1 MNLIN
6 NFKNAIWLFE
16 LEHGK
21 CNIIKSSHPDFT
33 ASIVIDYCHLV
44 DLGCGNVVSTFEP
57 QSIAMS
63 VAILYKGVPKYYDH
77 FSGLESEDNLFLW
90 IRHFVTEPASMA
102 LDYDSVEKEDWK
114 EVEENYNK
122 DITDCK

>member
-1 MNLIN
+1 MNN
-6 NFKNAIWLFE
+6 NFENAIWLFE

-21 CNIIKSSHPDFT
+21 CNIIESSHPDFT
-33 ASIVIDYCHLV
+33 ASLVIDYCHLKV
-44 DLGCGNVVSTFEP
+44 LNGGTMVKTFEP

-77 FSGLESEDNLFLW
+77 FSGLDSEDNLFLW

-102 LDYDSVEKEDWK
+102 LDYDSIEEERWK